1 MLADSKFV
9 DLINIGIITQRGAF
23 KQLKLKLINKVTRAK
38 RGVLVLRELK
48 SKPHRI
54 MAISSYGEN
63 HILNLTTSS
72 DRHIE
77 INTSEFPLGNRY
89 SNGSFVLDPMTDG
102 TPVTLSLGRPLA
114 DGRDKTEE
122 LF

>member
-1 MLADSKFV
+1 MLADPEFV
-9 DLINIGIITQRGAF
+9 NLINIGIITQRGAF

-54 MAISSYGEN
+54 MAISGYGEN

-77 INTSEFPLGNRY
+77 INTSEFPLGDRY

>member
-1 MLADSKFV
+1 
-9 DLINIGIITQRGAF
+9 
-23 KQLKLKLINKVTRAK
+23 
-38 RGVLVLRELK
+38 
-48 SKPHRI
+48 
-54 MAISSYGEN
+54 MAISGYGEN

-77 INTSEFPLGNRY
+77 INTSEFPLGDRY

-122 LF
+122 CTKTCPR